1 MQVRLQNLEVND
13 NVAEAG
19 VDTMVMLISVLEE
32 FYVRVNKAMVSTV
45 GL

>member
-1 MQVRLQNLEVND
+1 MLVQPQNLEVND

-19 VDTMVMLISVLEE
+19 VDTRVTVISALKE
-32 FYVRVNKAMVSTV
+32 YPVRVNKATVSTV

>member
-1 MQVRLQNLEVND
+1 MQVQPQNLEVND

-19 VDTMVMLISVLEE
+19 VDTGVMLISVLDE